1 MAAEIIW
8 KPEAQDDFRE
18 IVDYLLD
25 NWPDEVAEKFT
36 NEIDYAQ
43 DLIAKHP
50 NIGMKAGRLR
60 SVRKITVPPFYSIYY
75 TSLNNQIWILNLLD
89 NRQKP
94 EQL

>member
-1 MAAEIIW
+1 MVAEIIW

-25 NWPDEVAEKFT
+25 NWPDDVAEKFT
-36 NEIDYAQ
+36 DEIDYAQ
-43 DLIAKHP
+43 NLIAKHP
-50 NIGMKAGRLR
+50 NIGMRVGRLR

-89 NRQKP
+89 NRKKP
-94 EQL
+94 EQI